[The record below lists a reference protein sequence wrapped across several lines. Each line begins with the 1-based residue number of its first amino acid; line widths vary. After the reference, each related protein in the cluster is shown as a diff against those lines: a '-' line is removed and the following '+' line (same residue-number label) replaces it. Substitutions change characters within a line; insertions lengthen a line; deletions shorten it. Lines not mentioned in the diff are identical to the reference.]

1 MMNKTLKHRGT
12 VYNGRVGA
20 RLRPL
25 RRKPA
30 ALTARP
36 SYATFCLTG
45 GPLHRKLVRL
55 TTECDVGTFTFTLRG
70 QTGRY
75 VGSTWMPST

>member
-1 MMNKTLKHRGT
+1 MMSKTLKHSGT

-20 RLRPL
+20 KLRPL
-25 RRKPA
+25 RRKPD

-36 SYATFCLTG
+36 HRATLRLTG

-55 TTECDVGTFTFTLRG
+55 TTECDVSTLTFTLNG

-75 VGSTWMPST
+75 VGSTWMPSP